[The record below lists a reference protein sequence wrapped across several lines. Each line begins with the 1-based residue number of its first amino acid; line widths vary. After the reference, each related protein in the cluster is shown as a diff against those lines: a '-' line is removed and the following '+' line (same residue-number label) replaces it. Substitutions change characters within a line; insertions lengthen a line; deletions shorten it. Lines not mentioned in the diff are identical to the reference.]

1 MSSQHHDPNEPLKR
15 LQTDFPVRP
24 YADWKLTAEKDLKGA
39 PFDKKLIT
47 KTPEGIDLQPLY
59 TSENSRLASAAEENP
74 GSGSFYRSTPAS
86 GYHGFP
92 WAVAQEFPFALAE
105 DIRDRVQNE
114 LSRGLSAITLDLDE
128 ATGLGIDADYARPG
142 QVGTT
147 GLSVSG
153 IRSVNRALEGT
164 DTAKVPVYVQAG
176 FSSLPLLALW
186 LAAAK
191 TRGTDVHQL
200 SGSIEADPFGWM
212 VRKGS
217 LPVPANQVFDEMA
230 ETLRYTSSNS
240 LHLKTIGI
248 SSVPYQETGASAVH
262 ELAFILA
269 TGAAYLRELTSRGI
283 PVDTAIDSIR
293 ISTAT
298 GPHFFT
304 EVAKYRAL
312 RLLWTQ
318 LAAAFG
324 SSAPV
329 PPVHA
334 RTSSYYQS
342 TLDAHTN
349 LLRVATMAFSAITGG
364 VQSIHSSAYDE
375 LFATP
380 SDFSRRIARNTQIIL
395 KEEAHLDHVID
406 PAGGSY
412 YIETLTADLAQAAWD
427 LFRDIERKGGML
439 QALTDGYPQSLVNDL
454 HASRTSDLAKRKT
467 IMVGVNQYCN
477 PKEERVIYRK
487 PDAEQI
493 HRVRSE
499 YLQKYRVSGAQEK
512 HIRILDLLQSV
523 SNRTAPN
530 LVAAC
535 VDAVAEG
542 ATLGELCK
550 SLRPGSDSGP
560 EITSLASRRLAEAYE
575 KLRADSFAFGDRT
588 GSNPSI
594 FLAIMGEAAQYKA
607 RADFSRG
614 FFETGG
620 FKVVYPSAGFTS
632 PEDAVKAAAE
642 SKAGAIVICSTDDTY
657 PELVPPLTAGIK
669 KVLPGVP
676 VILAGF
682 PKDQVDAHKASGVD
696 EFIFLGADVIQIL
709 NRILSRLTKG

>member
-1 MSSQHHDPNEPLKR
+1 MSSTHHDPSEPLKR
-15 LQTDFPVRP
+15 LQADFPVRP

-59 TSENSRLASAAEENP
+59 TAENSRQAATAEENP
-74 GSGSFYRSTPAS
+74 GTGSCYRSRHAS
-86 GYHGFP
+86 GYHGAP

-114 LSRGLSAITLDLDE
+114 LSRGLSAITLGLDE

-142 QVGTT
+142 QVGTD
-147 GLSVSG
+147 GLSLSG
-153 IRSVNRALEGT
+153 IRSVNRALEGV
-164 DTAKVPVYVQAG
+164 DTTEVPVFVRAG
-176 FSSLPLLALW
+176 FSSLPLLSLW
-186 LAAAK
+186 IAAAK
-191 TRGTDVHQL
+191 TRGTDVHKL
-200 SGSIEADPFGWM
+200 SGSLEADPFEWM

-217 LPVPANQVFDEMA
+217 LPIPADRVFDEMA
-230 ETLRYTSSNS
+230 ETLRFTQSQS

-248 SSVPYQETGASAVH
+248 SSVHYQETGASAVQ

-269 TGAAYLRELTSRGI
+269 TGAAYLRELTSRGL
-283 PVDTAIDSIR
+283 PVDTVLSSIR

-318 LAAAFG
+318 LATAFG
-324 SSAPV
+324 STVPV

-334 RTSSYYQS
+334 RTSTYYQS

-349 LLRVATMAFSAITGG
+349 LLRVATMAFSAIAGG
-364 VQSIHSSAYDE
+364 VQSIHTSAYDE
-375 LFATP
+375 IAGTP

-395 KEEAHLDHVID
+395 KEEAHLDQVID
-406 PAGGSY
+406 PAGGSFY
-412 YIETLTADLAQAAWD
+412 VETLTAELAQAAWN

-439 QALTDGYPQSLVNDL
+439 QALTDGFPQTLVNDL

-477 PKEERVIYRK
+477 PKEERAVIYQS
-487 PDAEQI
+487 DAETI

-512 HIRILDLLQSV
+512 HIRVLELLGSI
-523 SNRTAPN
+523 SNRTASD
-530 LVAAC
+530 LTAAC
-535 VDAVAEG
+535 IGAVSEG

-550 SLRPGSDSGP
+550 ALRQGTGEGP
-560 EITSLASRRLAEAYE
+560 KVPVLAGRRLAEAFE
-575 KLRADSFAFGDRT
+575 KLRADSFAHADRHGT
-588 GSNPSI
+588 PPTV
-594 FLAIMGEAAQYKA
+594 FLAILGDASQFKA

-620 FKVVYPSAGFTS
+620 FRVVYPPAGFAT
-632 PEDAVKAAAE
+632 PEEAVKAAAE
-642 SKAGAIVICSTDDTY
+642 SRPGAVVICSTDETY
-657 PELVPPLTAGIK
+657 PELVPPLAAGMK

-676 VILAGF
+676 VVLAGF
-682 PKDQVDAHKASGVD
+682 PKDQVEAHKASGVD
-696 EFIFLGADVIQIL
+696 EFIFLGADVIQIA
-709 NRILSRLTKG
+709 NRLLSRISKG